1 MLRLHLM
8 HSTDAQMLAVVTNKV
23 AWSVCM
29 SDCVMVTNVVRP
41 AKTGKPIKM
50 SSNEKLA
57 WDRRTM

>member
-1 MLRLHLM
+1 M

-29 SDCVMVTNVVRP
+29 SDCVMVTSVVRP